1 MVPLPLLLSSS
12 SRRQVGGCWGML
24 CPWGMPHLLFFLLL
38 SFRRSFANGVCY
50 APVVCYAP
58 GVCPMLLSSFSFLFQ
73 LCDGCY
79 QWLLVVIGG
88 YWWLLVIIGGYLPK
102 DIWAFSADCH
112 CVAMLIR
119 SFSVG
124 LLSWRSLFCSIGSLT
139 PRRSSNCS
147 QSSGVI
153 VFNVHSCPFLI
164 LRSHHIING
173 SPHSCLHEVKV
184 WRRIIMGLSSM

>member
-24 CPWGMPHLLFFLLL
+24 CPWGMLHLLFFLLL

-88 YWWLLVIIGGYLPK
+88 YWWLLTKGYLGIFRGLPLRCNA
-102 DIWAFSADCH
+102 DQIVQCWA
-112 CVAMLIR
+112 
-119 SFSVG
+119 SF
-124 LLSWRSLFCSIGSLT
+124 LEK
-139 PRRSSNCS
+139 
-147 QSSGVI
+147 
-153 VFNVHSCPFLI
+153 PFL
-164 LRSHHIING
+164 
-173 SPHSCLHEVKV
+173 
-184 WRRIIMGLSSM
+184 